1 MPKGAVEEKNF
12 IPTKLNEGNTV
23 PQVIELVDKKYGHKV

>member
-12 IPTKLNEGNTV
+12 IRTKLTEGYTV
-23 PQVIELVDKKYGHKV
+23 PQVIELVDKKYGFRV